1 MISETQLPPIKPSNT
16 PVMKLTEEKLKLIYL
31 NQDKTPIEEV
41 IEVVKEE
48 PKTEMK
54 VKELV
59 ETETLETE
67 KDQKELNK
75 EFEKYS

>member
-1 MISETQLPPIKPSNT
+1 LISETQLPPIKPSNT